1 MSDATVGFQVFL
13 SYGRSD
19 VRIVRDFHRKLRA
32 AGIDA
37 WMDVESIRAGEE
49 WELAVKRAL
58 RESQLVLI
66 FFSKNSMS
74 REGYLQKE
82 ILEAIEVSKRKPPG
96 GIFLIPL
103 RLDDCPLHPRLE
115 QFHCMSVLEEG
126 DWVRLLMEIQRLK
139 VRSSMGSGTGQACI
153 PGGQSAGFG

>member
-1 MSDATVGFQVFL
+1 MSDAAVEFQVFL

-19 VRIVRDFHRKLRA
+19 VRVVRDFYRKLRA
-32 AGIDA
+32 VGIGA

-49 WELAVKRAL
+49 WDLAIRRAL

-66 FFSKNSMS
+66 FLSKTAVS

-82 ILEAIEVSKRKPPG
+82 ILEAIEVAKRKPPG
-96 GIFLIPL
+96 VIFLIPL

-115 QFHCMSVLEEG
+115 QFHCASLIDQH
-126 DWVRLLMEIQRLK
+126 DWARLVMQIQRNL
-139 VRSSMGSGTGQACI
+139 SSELRL
-153 PGGQSAGFG
+153 